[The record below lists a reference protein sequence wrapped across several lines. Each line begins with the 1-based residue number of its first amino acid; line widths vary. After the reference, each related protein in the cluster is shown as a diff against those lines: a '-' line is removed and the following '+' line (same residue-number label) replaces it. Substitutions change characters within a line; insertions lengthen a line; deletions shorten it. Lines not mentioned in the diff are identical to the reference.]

1 LTAANHGPKP
11 PPVKHVVFYALK
23 GPENNKSKTGANE
36 MSSVYEII
44 TEKIIKQ
51 LESGAAP
58 WRKPWTCQTPANLIT
73 QKEYRGLNVFTLASQ
88 GFPSRFWLTFKQAS
102 QLGGKIRKGEKSSPV
117 IFWNV
122 GEDEETVTSDG
133 TKNTSRHFLLRYY
146 NVFNFAQTES
156 IDIPDSLLQETRT
169 NDPIAACELIVAKMP
184 NPPAFEQ
191 SDKAWYSASSD
202 VVGMPARGLFHSS
215 EEYYA
220 TEFHELAH
228 STGHAKRL
236 HRENFDNPIS
246 FGSDSYSKEELIAE
260 MTAAMLCGIAGI
272 EQKTLENSAAYLK
285 TWIARLKSDSRLIV
299 SAASHAQRAADF
311 IQDNGVS
318 QEGVTASCR
327 KFSAPPG

>member
-1 LTAANHGPKP
+1 MP
-11 PPVKHVVFYALK
+11 
-23 GPENNKSKTGANE
+23 
-36 MSSVYEII
+36 SVYEII

-51 LESGAAP
+51 LESGVAP

-88 GFPSRFWLTFKQAS
+88 GFPSRFWLTFNQVSK
-102 QLGGKIRKGEKSSPV
+102 LGGKIRKGEKSSPV

-122 GEDEETVTSDG
+122 GEEQETVKSDG
-133 TKNTSRHFLLRYY
+133 TKDTSRSFLLRYY
-146 NVFNFAQTES
+146 NVFNFAQTEG
-156 IDIPDSLLQETRT
+156 IDIPASLLQETRT
-169 NDPIAACELIVAKMP
+169 NDAIATCEQIIANMP

-191 SDKAWYSASSD
+191 SDNAWYSASND

-236 HRENFDNPIS
+236 RRDNFDNPVS

-260 MTAAMLCGIAGI
+260 MTAAMLCGLAGI
-272 EQKTLENSAAYLK
+272 EQKTLENSAAYLN
-285 TWIARLKSDSRLIV
+285 TWIARLKSDSRLLV
-299 SAASHAQRAADF
+299 SAASQAQKAADF
-311 IQDNGVS
+311 IQGKPIHEKAES
-318 QEGVTASCR
+318 QA
-327 KFSAPPG
+327 A